1 MADSLTEKERLR
13 RYREELPPD
22 NAKAWRLLESY
33 SKIPHDEVEAHL
45 RATRAKAWNIYPYGC
60 IGRWRF
66 LDLYITTLP
75 EYPAVLERLKAGDT
89 LLDAGCCFG
98 YVLRQ
103 LALDGAP
110 QENLVGA
117 DLRQEFIDLGY
128 ELFRDRDT
136 FRGRFVAGDMLD
148 PADTA
153 LTAID
158 GKVDLVHAA
167 SFFHLFS
174 WDDQVRLGERVVRFF
189 KPDAKKALVF
199 GRQVGNRS
207 PRTQE
212 EGKRYHH
219 DPETLQ
225 ELWDE
230 IGGRTGTRWRATA
243 TLEDRPVDHDEE
255 RVMIKFA
262 VYKVD

>member
-1 MADSLTEKERLR
+1 MADSITQEERLR
-13 RYREELPPD
+13 RYTEELPPD
-22 NAKAWRLLESY
+22 NSKAWKLLESY

-45 RATRAKAWNIYPYGC
+45 QATAWKIFPYGC

-75 EYPAVLERLKAGDT
+75 VYPEVLERLKSGDT

-110 QENLVGA
+110 QANLIGA

-136 FRGRFVAGDMLD
+136 FGGRFVAGNMLD

-153 LTAID
+153 LTSID
-158 GKVDLVHAA
+158 GKVDLIHAA
-167 SFFHLFS
+167 SFFHLFN
-174 WDDQVRLGERVVRFF
+174 WDDQVRLGERLVRFF

-207 PRTQE
+207 PRTQQ
-212 EGKRYHH
+212 EGGRYRH

-230 IGGRTGTRWRATA
+230 IGRKTGTRWKATA
-243 TLEDRPVDHDEE
+243 TLHDDFVAHDEQ
-255 RVMIKFA
+255 RVLIKFA
-262 VYKVD
+262 VYKIE